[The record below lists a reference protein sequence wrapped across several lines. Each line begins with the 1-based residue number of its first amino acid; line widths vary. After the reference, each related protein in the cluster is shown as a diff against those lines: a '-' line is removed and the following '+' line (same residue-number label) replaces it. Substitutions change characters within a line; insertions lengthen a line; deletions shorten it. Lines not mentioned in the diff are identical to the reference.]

1 VNVEARGP
9 SFGEGI
15 VLSSLLSAHGAQVLE
30 AENGREAMALC
41 DSDRK
46 FDLIIL
52 DLLLPDVDGIQVLKY
67 IRERDDESAIVMLTG
82 MGGIKSAIAAVQQ
95 GADGYIEKRDLSVG
109 GDFTEFFYALQQAL
123 QHRAGLVAQKQ
134 LHKVRADFYSMVTH
148 DLRNPASAAV
158 LAIKLLLEG
167 QSGSLTD
174 EQRELLTL
182 ADSSAH
188 QLLSLINDYLD
199 FAKIDA
205 GYLRLEPREAELC
218 NVVASSAELARLQ
231 AHVKRQTLIM
241 DLPAEPFYARVDA
254 ERLKQVLDNLIS
266 NAVKYTP
273 DAGRITV
280 QLRSEA
286 GQAVLRVSDTGQGIS
301 PTELSALFTK
311 YHRLPGEATRGIHGT
326 GLGLLIVKEIVEAH
340 GGSVS
345 AASEGIPGRGATFTV
360 RIPLERAA

>member
-1 VNVEARGP
+1 MFTGP
-9 SFGEGI
+9 QTAFHLKRVLTVDDSVTIRAF
-15 VLSSLLSAHGAQVLE
+15 LSSLLSAHGAQVLE

-67 IRERDDESAIVMLTG
+67 IRERDDESTIVMLTG

-167 QSGSLTD
+167 QSGS
-174 EQRELLTL
+174 
-182 ADSSAH
+182 
-188 QLLSLINDYLD
+188 
-199 FAKIDA
+199 
-205 GYLRLEPREAELC
+205 
-218 NVVASSAELARLQ
+218 
-231 AHVKRQTLIM
+231 
-241 DLPAEPFYARVDA
+241 
-254 ERLKQVLDNLIS
+254 
-266 NAVKYTP
+266 
-273 DAGRITV
+273 
-280 QLRSEA
+280 
-286 GQAVLRVSDTGQGIS
+286 
-301 PTELSALFTK
+301 
-311 YHRLPGEATRGIHGT
+311 
-326 GLGLLIVKEIVEAH
+326 
-340 GGSVS
+340 
-345 AASEGIPGRGATFTV
+345 
-360 RIPLERAA
+360 